1 MRSALFPLPFSLR
14 GRKKKGKLH
23 PGCTKLQ
30 EDIELLV
37 LYCTRNLHIYMREK
51 PTTTT
56 TSGHLYYPRRPE
68 RSAHAQHW
76 IFWALSSY
84 MSCKN
89 MPHTDSQNKITILFS
104 LQFQVANLNVVT
116 WAESDAARCEF
127 TILHMAGVICRVWHE
142 CVGLFFSAA
151 CVKDFC

>member
-1 MRSALFPLPFSLR
+1 MPFSLFPFLF
-14 GRKKKGKLH
+14 GVEKKGKTSSRLH
-23 PGCTKLQ
+23 EVTRRYWVACFILY
-30 EDIELLV
+30 EEL
-37 LYCTRNLHIYMREK
+37 THMREK

-56 TSGHLYYPRRPE
+56 TSGHLYPRRPE
-68 RSAHAQHW
+68 RSAHTHHW

-116 WAESDAARCEF
+116 WAESDAVRCEF